1 MKTLFKMIIVI
12 CGVSLV
18 IPFSSFAAQFDA
30 PYYVLQ
36 EKNKD
41 KWAAEDE
48 QIDAKLRQI
57 QYAKLEQDYFDRLIK
72 ESRVL
77 ISQEFV
83 ALAVN
88 RATEIYRKNQ

>member
-18 IPFSSFAAQFDA
+18 FPFSSFAAQFDA

-48 QIDAKLRQI
+48 QIDAKL
-57 QYAKLEQDYFDRLIK
+57 AALEKKFGKKYQLFTSIIGRNTLLRSI
-72 ESRVL
+72 
-77 ISQEFV
+77 
-83 ALAVN
+83 A
-88 RATEIYRKNQ
+88 